1 MYVCLFLSIDDFIWR
16 AGLHVTGHRW
26 RSEDNFSEVVFSCH
40 LAFESVSLLFLL
52 LYCVCKL
59 SPTPAPSRS
68 HLVFRPLASQICS
81 TASGFIHGFQR
92 SDSGCQAWG
101 QALLPAELPLSID
114 MDVDV
119 DNLPSVSRVLGLSQ
133 HWKLIIS
140 FCWIWVNEQDKAT
153 NSQPPRTRVGNRVR
167 FWDWKPL
174 HPGHGHQQL
183 LFF

>member
-1 MYVCLFLSIDDFIWR
+1 MTLFGGQVYMSRDIDGGQRTTFQK
-16 AGLHVTGHRW
+16 
-26 RSEDNFSEVVFSCH
+26 FSWKLVFE
-40 LAFESVSLLFLL
+40 AVSLLFLL

-59 SPTPAPSRS
+59 PVDFPTSAPSRS
-68 HLVFRPLASQICS
+68 HLMFGPLASQICS

-119 DNLPSVSRVLGLSQ
+119 DVDNLPSVSQVLGLSQ
-133 HWKLIIS
+133 HRKLIIS

-167 FWDWKPL
+167 FWDRKPL
-174 HPGHGHQQL
+174 YPGHGHQQL